1 MEGMEPRLRR
11 WQPVAEQLVL
21 GEKDKAVSLVESDV
35 PCFYSYSKCNYQ
47 RVTLCGF
54 HCNLIANDIYW
65 VSSNLG
71 QNAHFEFN
79 MSNAIFHLS

>member
-35 PCFYSYSKCNYQ
+35 PCFY
-47 RVTLCGF
+47 V
-54 HCNLIANDIYW
+54 
-65 VSSNLG
+65 
-71 QNAHFEFN
+71 
-79 MSNAIFHLS
+79 